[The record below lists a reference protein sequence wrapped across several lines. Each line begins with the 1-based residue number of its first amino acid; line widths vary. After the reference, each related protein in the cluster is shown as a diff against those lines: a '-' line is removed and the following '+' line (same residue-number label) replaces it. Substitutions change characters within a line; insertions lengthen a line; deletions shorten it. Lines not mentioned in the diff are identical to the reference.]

1 MALDGRTTQ
10 FTTDNLR
17 DLATVDAPRADAAW
31 ARFASAAGLG
41 SAGAGWTIVVVGDAA
56 EHLADVEALGLGP
69 VTVVH
74 DA

>member
-1 MALDGRTTQ
+1 MALDGLTTE

-17 DLATVDAPRADAAW
+17 DLATVDAAGPTPLGTLRQRDRA
-31 ARFASAAGLG
+31 RISG
-41 SAGAGWTIVVVGDAA
+41 SGWTIVIVGDAA